1 MSIVVVATARPL
13 PEHREEVIA
22 AFERAIP
29 LVHEEQGCE
38 RYALHEAPDRIVMIE
53 RWAGQEATQAH
64 VAGEPFKELS
74 AALEGKLDSDL
85 EVLVLAPRPIGTV
98 EQGRI

>member
-13 PEHREEVIA
+13 PEHRDAVIA

-29 LVHEEQGCE
+29 LVHGEKGCE
-38 RYALHEAPDRIVMIE
+38 RYALHESPDALVMIE
-53 RWAGQEATQAH
+53 RWADGEATQGH

-74 AALEGKLDSDL
+74 AALEGKLTSGL
-85 EVLVLAPRPIGTV
+85 EVVVLTPHPAGTT
-98 EQGRI
+98 EQGQI